1 MSTTVTRPTPTSE
14 QVTAARKWVRE
25 QFPYELAPS
34 YNAGLG
40 DKIVHFMEE
49 NFGPSDQAWT
59 YLDTEILFK
68 TEEDRAAFM
77 LSWGRWEE

>member
-1 MSTTVTRPTPTSE
+1 MSTTVTRPAPTSE
-14 QVTAARKWVRE
+14 EITAARKWIRKT
-25 QFPYELAPS
+25 FPYTLAPS
-34 YNAGLG
+34 YNPGQGA
-40 DKIVHFMEE
+40 KIFKFMEE
-49 NFGPSDQAWT
+49 NFGPCDQDWT